1 MARVHSNVM
10 LLYLECGA
18 LVGYI
23 FHRLLAST
31 KDDHSPMML
40 AYVESI
46 IFGILT
52 EVNDLLLKF
61 PASILSRSQYMS
73 SSVSSIA
80 LIKKR
85 VLEIRAF
92 WVPFQQIISS
102 IDEMMQIKGD

>member
-1 MARVHSNVM
+1 M

-85 VLEIRAF
+85 VLEIRTF
-92 WVPFQQIISS
+92 WVPFQKIILS